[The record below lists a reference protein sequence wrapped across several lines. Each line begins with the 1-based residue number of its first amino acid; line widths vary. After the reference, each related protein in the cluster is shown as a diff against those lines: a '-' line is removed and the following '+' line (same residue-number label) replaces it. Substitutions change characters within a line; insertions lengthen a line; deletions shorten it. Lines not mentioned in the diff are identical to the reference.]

1 MEFAFR
7 SCNPLQR
14 TLNDCYRRDSVSR
27 ILQASYKS
35 EYRSLLPPSFSRREA
50 VHPVSAAFQPS
61 ILPVPCR
68 ILNQS
73 ILPVLSSPVF
83 AYTELRSAIAHL
95 RTASSPRPLRVLS
108 DLCVK
113 IPPSLDLYPSATPK
127 TSTHPR
133 NSRRMN
139 TCKTASKQ
147 MTLTIFRMN
156 TYVKTGGKGRGASQS
171 LTPPRAVT
179 FPSDT
184 PRVSRALSILL
195 VTRHSSLAT
204 VFSRQSFTPSLE
216 GPLSPVPTTF
226 SFSQHACYR
235 PHRRGEFPNVSE

>member
-14 TLNDCYRRDSVSR
+14 TLNDCYRGDSVSR

-50 VHPVSAAFQPS
+50 VHPVSAAIQPP
-61 ILPVPCR
+61 IPPIPYV

-73 ILPVLSSPVF
+73 ILSVLSSPVF
-83 AYTELRSAIAHL
+83 AYTELRSANPHL

-113 IPPSLDLYPSATPK
+113 IPRSLNPYPSATPK

-139 TCKTASKQ
+139 TCKSVSKQ
-147 MTLTIFRMN
+147 MSLTIFRMN
-156 TYVKTGGKGRGASQS
+156 TYVKTGGGGDGDIPASHSIAPCYSSTPNSASLQRAVNSARHSPLVYTELRGATR
-171 LTPPRAVT
+171 LPRASRGH
-179 FPSDT
+179 FPR
-184 PRVSRALSILL
+184 PNHIFLFPARVLS
-195 VTRHSSLAT
+195 SSP
-204 VFSRQSFTPSLE
+204 Q
-216 GPLSPVPTTF
+216 GD
-226 SFSQHACYR
+226 
-235 PHRRGEFPNVSE
+235 FPNVSE